1 MSNCPNCAAV
11 MTITEV
17 GELRDKRLRCGYCT
31 LEMDIP
37 DSYSETEEHR
47 SEDGRSYFRRT
58 VTRSDGALP
67 IPESLLRHLG
77 TGQLPADIK
86 GVTVTIEQEVRSFIE
101 PGHKLS
107 EDQLRE
113 VEKLLQTGAGHGT
126 EGEHGRQARR
136 TSIWASVAV
145 VLLAMIL
152 FGQKGL
158 VAAAGGLGLV
168 WGWRAW
174 RGHD

>member
-17 GELRDKRLRCGYCT
+17 GELRDKRLRCSYCT
-31 LEMDIP
+31 LEIDIP

-47 SEDGRSYFRRT
+47 SQDGRSYFRRT
-58 VTRSDGALP
+58 VTRSDGVLRG
-67 IPESLLRHLG
+67 PESLLGHLAP
-77 TGQLPADIK
+77 GQFPADIK
-86 GVTVTIEQEVRSFIE
+86 GVTVTTQHEVRSFIE

-107 EDQLRE
+107 AAQLRE
-113 VEKLLQTGAGHGT
+113 VEQLLQSGVGHST
-126 EGEHGRQARR
+126 QDEPVRQASR
-136 TSIWASVAV
+136 ILVWASVAV
-145 VLLAMIL
+145 VFLAMIL

-174 RGHD
+174 RGHS